1 MRLGNI
7 HFNNSTEKILA
18 LMCFCMYFKAKTTD
32 YHLHGLMADMRIS
45 DESGKQPVQGIIF
58 YLSKF

>member
-1 MRLGNI
+1 MR
-7 HFNNSTEKILA
+7 
-18 LMCFCMYFKAKTTD
+18 FCMYFKAKTTD

-45 DESGKQPVQGIIF
+45 DDSGKQPVQGIIF